1 MSAIRSFEVAISGFM
16 AAFGAESYR
25 LLAVFL
31 QVECRPALI
40 DNHNAR
46 QGNFDAAERK
56 TGLSSGRSLPT
67 LRSL

>member
-1 MSAIRSFEVAISGFM
+1 M